1 MKNSMT
7 IKAAA
12 LILAASM
19 TLALASC
26 GDNESSS
33 KEEKAATTTAAADIV
48 TEESSEAQ
56 PAEITGETKTWG
68 VFTVLVPNGWTLK
81 GGDFLDEN
89 DPDVVSVKESDFKYF
104 DIKSETEEV
113 QKKQY
118 EYNKNTYTN
127 EQQDL
132 PATTFGGIE
141 WNGFSYGNDF
151 GGGFELYAKSG
162 DKYLRV
168 SSAGFA
174 FDGPE
179 TKAVLDS
186 LLVSTENDGGTEAG
200 AETSAAQEQE

>member
-1 MKNSMT
+1 MKNNVT
-7 IKAAA
+7 IRAAA
-12 LILAASM
+12 FILAASM

-26 GDNESSS
+26 GDSESSS
-33 KEEKAATTTAAADIV
+33 KEEKTTTAAAADIV
-48 TEESSEAQ
+48 AEEPSEAE
-56 PAEITGETKTWG
+56 PAEITGETRTWG
-68 VFTVLVPNGWTLK
+68 VFTVLVPDGWTLK

-113 QKKQY
+113 QKNQY

-127 EQQDL
+127 EQQEL

-151 GGGFELYAKSG
+151 GGGFELYGKSG

-186 LLVSTENDGGTEAG
+186 LIVSTETDGGTEAE
-200 AETSAAQEQE
+200 ASAADEQQ